1 MTREQAPQQGV
12 AEPTSTSAT
21 QADARVLGSVHRPK
35 VTAPRPQGYGAAF
48 GNGAGAAFVFRDL
61 ASI

>member
-12 AEPTSTSAT
+12 AEPTAKPGA
-21 QADARVLGSVHRPK
+21 QPEVRAMAPMARPK
-35 VTAPRPQGYGAAF
+35 ATAPRARGYGAAF